1 MLGCYAPGIHAYGI
15 ELWIKTWGDP
25 QMLLKIL
32 IHHPPGT
39 KRILNY
45 SIGIFIKI
53 TPPFGRHHDIIN
65 RMDIVRP
72 QPNPRDAEQVEH
84 LTSMGASRKYIAAH
98 LHISPDQLEQYYPAE
113 LETGLEE
120 ANLRVASKF
129 YEMASSGKYPLMTVQ
144 WMKMRA
150 KWSDATPTQSVSP
163 EELEEERLLAQEK
176 LLTLLN
182 RGK

>member
-1 MLGCYAPGIHAYGI
+1 
-15 ELWIKTWGDP
+15 
-25 QMLLKIL
+25 
-32 IHHPPGT
+32 
-39 KRILNY
+39 
-45 SIGIFIKI
+45 
-53 TPPFGRHHDIIN
+53 
-65 RMDIVRP
+65 MDIVRP

-84 LTSMGASRKYIAAH
+84 LTSMGASRKYIASH
-98 LHISPDQLEQYYPAE
+98 LHLSIDDLELHYPSA

-150 KWSDATPTQSVSP
+150 KWSDATPTTSVSP
-163 EELEEERLLAQEK
+163 EELEEERVAAEEK

-182 RGK
+182 RGR